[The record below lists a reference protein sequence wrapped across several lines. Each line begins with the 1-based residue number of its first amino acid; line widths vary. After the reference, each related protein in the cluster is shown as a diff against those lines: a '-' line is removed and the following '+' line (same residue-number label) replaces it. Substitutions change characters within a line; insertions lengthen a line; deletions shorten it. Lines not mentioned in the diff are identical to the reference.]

1 MTGNKNTN
9 NVILQKIKIYIYK
22 RNSSKYSRE
31 KDGKNIRV
39 QNVEEIGNVV
49 AVEMKN
55 IQTKAKQQ
63 KKMKKLLIV
72 TNKWLV
78 WQKGLDK
85 GTEADTVK
93 DGYNSN
99 VKGEQERK
107 QYKNTLRNRDIFVIR
122 AKSTKKTKNI

>member
-72 TNKWLV
+72 TNK
-78 WQKGLDK
+78 
-85 GTEADTVK
+85 
-93 DGYNSN
+93 
-99 VKGEQERK
+99 
-107 QYKNTLRNRDIFVIR
+107 
-122 AKSTKKTKNI
+122 